1 MADDYGKIKR
11 IGMLAYR
18 KIRYELQYFGLNV
31 AEANKGNEIIK
42 QFIESAKP
50 GFVGR
55 IGAVESRYV
64 SSVIENRQPTK
75 SNLRNLE
82 LCAGVFPLTDRSMA
96 DFYREYTCALSQTDI
111 FVAWSVQGGGTLFR
125 EYCPKAKLVGF
136 YALEPFFY
144 DNPWTEALAHKKV
157 LIIHPFV
164 NTIKQQY
171 EKRELLFDNKKILP
185 EFQKIEY
192 VKAVQ
197 SNAGNDKE
205 IQFEDWL
212 SALDFMK
219 SEIKKKEFDIAIIG
233 AGSYGLPLAAYV
245 KKLGKQA
252 IHMAG
257 VTQLLFGIRGKRW
270 DNDKLYHTFFNK
282 NWCYPSVEE
291 TPKGNGQV
299 EGGTYWK

>member
-1 MADDYGKIKR
+1 M
-11 IGMLAYR
+11 
-18 KIRYELQYFGLNV
+18 
-31 AEANKGNEIIK
+31 
-42 QFIESAKP
+42 S
-50 GFVGR
+50 
-55 IGAVESRYV
+55 
-64 SSVIENRQPTK
+64 
-75 SNLRNLE
+75 
-82 LCAGVFPLTDRSMA
+82 
-96 DFYREYTCALSQTDI
+96 
-111 FVAWSVQGGGTLFR
+111 
-125 EYCPKAKLVGF
+125 
-136 YALEPFFY
+136 
-144 DNPWTEALAHKKV
+144 
-157 LIIHPFV
+157 
-164 NTIKQQY
+164 
-171 EKRELLFDNKKILP
+171 
-185 EFQKIEY
+185 
-192 VKAVQ
+192 Q

-282 NWCYPSVEE
+282 NWCYHSVEE